1 MNTMA
6 QLNIT
11 LNQDEILQLISDDRD
26 SAFKKLLQDS
36 LNSILKAE
44 STEQLKAEPYQRTEE
59 RTGSRNGFRDRPLT
73 TRIGQMILKVPKHRD
88 GEPFKTF
95 VFDNYCRSEAA
106 LIVTMAEMCVNGVST
121 RKVSQ
126 VMETLCGKSFSKS
139 TVSEACKELD
149 EKVKEFRERPLT
161 GEYPFMTIDATYFKL
176 RENSRVISKA
186 LMIAYATNSEGHREI
201 IGFGVYRNESKETWN
216 DFLKRLKARGLNG
229 VRMITSDAHEGI
241 IDAIS
246 KQFPD
251 VPWQRCQFHFSRN
264 ITQKTP
270 AKYQKGLASE
280 LQDMF
285 NCKTIEA
292 ARKRRDEIIADYK
305 DVAEEAMICLEEG
318 FEAAMTIMV
327 LPGYLHKY
335 FRTSNQI
342 ERLNKELK
350 RRSKVIGVFPNED
363 SLMRLM
369 GAVLM
374 ERNDHMVSLRCMFKA
389 ETLKELMSSDI
400 PSKLKKIAKEQ
411 RQLLAA

>member
-1 MNTMA
+1 MA

-11 LNQDEILQLISDDRD
+11 LNQEEILQLLSNDRD
-26 SAFKKLLQDS
+26 AAFASLLQDS

-44 STEQLKAEPYQRTEE
+44 STEQLKAEPYERTEE
-59 RTGSRNGFRDRPLT
+59 RTGSRNGYRDRSLT
-73 TRIGQMILKVPKHRD
+73 TRIGQITLKVPKHRD
-88 GEPFKTF
+88 GETFKTL

-149 EKVKEFRERPLT
+149 EKVKEFKERPLT
-161 GEYPFMTIDATYFKL
+161 GEYPFLTIDATYFKV
-176 RENSRVISKA
+176 RENSRVVSKA
-186 LMIAYATNSEGHREI
+186 LMIALATNGEGHREI

-216 DFLKRLKARGLNG
+216 DFLKGLKARGLTG

-264 ITQKTP
+264 ILQKTP
-270 AKYQKGLASE
+270 AKYQKGLAGE
-280 LQDMF
+280 VQEMF
-285 NCKTIEA
+285 NSKTIKD
-292 ARKRRDEIIADYK
+292 ARKRRDEIIADYR
-305 DVAEEAMICLEEG
+305 DVAEEAMNCLEEG
-318 FEAAMTIMV
+318 FEAAMTVMV
-327 LPGYLHKY
+327 LPSYLRLY

-350 RRSKVIGVFPNED
+350 RRSKVIGIFPNEE
-363 SLMRLM
+363 SLNRLM

-374 ERNDHMVSLRCMFKA
+374 EHNDHIASKRCLFKSS
-389 ETLKELMSSDI
+389 TLQELMATDI
-400 PSKLKKIAKEQ
+400 PSKLEQIAKEQ
-411 RQLLAA
+411 RQLLAV

>member
-1 MNTMA
+1 MA

-11 LNQDEILQLISDDRD
+11 LNQDEILQLIADDKG

-44 STEQLKAEPYQRTEE
+44 SAEQLKAAPYERTEE
-59 RTGSRNGFRDRPLT
+59 RTGSRNDFRDRPLT
-73 TRIGQMILKVPKHRD
+73 TRIGQITLKVPKHRD
-88 GEPFKTF
+88 GEAFKTI

-106 LIVTMAEMCVNGVST
+106 LIITMAEMCVNGVST

-149 EKVKEFRERPLT
+149 EKVREFRERPLT
-161 GEYPFMTIDATYFKL
+161 GEYPFITIDATYFKI

-186 LMIAYATNSEGHREI
+186 LMIAYATNSEGYREI
-201 IGFGVYRNESKETWN
+201 IGFGAYRNESKETWN
-216 DFLKRLKARGLNG
+216 AFLKDLKTRGLIG

-241 IDAIS
+241 IDAIT

-280 LQDMF
+280 LQEMF
-285 NCKTIEA
+285 NCKTIQD

-305 DVAEEAMICLEEG
+305 DVAEEAMTCLEEG
-318 FEAAMTIMV
+318 FEDAMTVMV
-327 LPGYLHKY
+327 LPSFLHKF

-363 SLMRLM
+363 SLIRLM
-369 GAVLM
+369 GSVLM
-374 ERNDHMVSLRCMFKA
+374 ERNEHIASMRCVFKA
-389 ETLKELMSSDI
+389 DTLRELLATDI
-400 PSKLKKIAKEQ
+400 PEKLAKIATDQ

>member
-1 MNTMA
+1 MA

-11 LNQDEILQLISDDRD
+11 LNQDEILQLLADDRD
-26 SAFKKLLQDS
+26 SAFKNLLQDS
-36 LNSILKAE
+36 LNSILRAE
-44 STEQLKAEPYQRTEE
+44 SAEQLKAEPYERSEE

-73 TRIGQMILKVPKHRD
+73 TRIGQITLKVPKHRD
-88 GEPFKTF
+88 GEAFKTF
-95 VFDNYCRSEAA
+95 IFDNYCRSEAA

-149 EKVKEFRERPLT
+149 EKVKEFRDRPLT
-161 GEYPFMTIDATYFKL
+161 GEYPFLTIDATYFKV

-186 LMIAYATNSEGHREI
+186 FMIAYATNSEGHREI
-201 IGFGVYRNESKETWN
+201 IGFNVYRNESKETWN
-216 DFLKRLKARGLNG
+216 AFLKGLKTRGLSG

-270 AKYQKGLASE
+270 TKYQKGLASE

-305 DVAEEAMICLEEG
+305 DVAEEAMTCLDEG
-318 FEAAMTIMV
+318 FEDAMTVMV

-374 ERNDHMVSLRCMFKA
+374 ERNDYIVSLRCAFKA
-389 ETLKELMSSDI
+389 ATLQELMTSEI
-400 PSKLKKIAKEQ
+400 PSKLIRIAREQ
-411 RQLLAA
+411 RQLLVA

>member
-1 MNTMA
+1 MA

-11 LNQDEILQLISDDRD
+11 LNQEEILQLLSTDRNA
-26 SAFKKLLQDS
+26 AFAKLLQDS

-44 STEQLKAEPYQRTEE
+44 STEQLKAEPYERTED
-59 RTGSRNGFRDRPLT
+59 RTGNRNGYRDRPLT
-73 TRIGQMILKVPKHRD
+73 TRIGQITLKVPKHRN
-88 GEPFKTF
+88 GEAFKTF

-139 TVSEACKELD
+139 TVSEACRELD

-161 GEYPFMTIDATYFKL
+161 GEYPFMTIDATYFKV
-176 RENSRVISKA
+176 RENARVISKA
-186 LMIAYATNSEGHREI
+186 FMIAYATNSEGHREI
-201 IGFGVYRNESKETWN
+201 IGFGIYRNESKDTWN
-216 DFLKRLKARGLNG
+216 SFLSGLKARGLAG
-229 VRMITSDAHEGI
+229 VKLITSDAHEGI

-270 AKYQKGLASE
+270 AKYQKGLGSE
-280 LQDMF
+280 LQEMF
-285 NCKTIEA
+285 NAKTIDE

-305 DVAEEAMICLEEG
+305 DVAEKAMICLEEG
-318 FEAAMTIMV
+318 FEEAMTIMV
-327 LPGYLHKY
+327 LPGYLRKY
-335 FRTSNQI
+335 YRTSNQI

-350 RRSKVIGVFPNED
+350 RRSKVIGIFPNED

-374 ERNDHMVSLRCMFKA
+374 ERNEQIASIRCIFKA
-389 ETLKELMSSDI
+389 ATLQEIMASEVATELE
-400 PSKLKKIAKEQ
+400 KIAKEQ

>member
-1 MNTMA
+1 MA

-11 LNQDEILQLISDDRD
+11 LNQDEILQLLSNDRD
-26 SAFKKLLQDS
+26 SAFKKLLQDTLDS
-36 LNSILKAE
+36 VLRAE
-44 STEQLKAEPYQRTEE
+44 STEQLKAEPYERTQA
-59 RTGSRNGFRDRPLT
+59 RTGSRNGYRERPLT
-73 TRIGQMILKVPKHRD
+73 TRIGQITLQVPKHR
-88 GEPFKTF
+88 GGKPFKTF
-95 VFDNYCRSEAA
+95 IFDNYCRSEAA

-161 GEYPFMTIDATYFKL
+161 EDYPFLTIDATYFKV

-201 IGFGVYRNESKETWN
+201 IGFGVYRKESKETWN
-216 DFLKRLKARGLNG
+216 DFLKGLKERGLTG

-280 LQDMF
+280 LQEMF
-285 NCKTIEA
+285 NCKTIEE

-305 DVAEEAMICLEEG
+305 DVAEEAMTCLDEG
-318 FEAAMTIMV
+318 FEDAMTVMV

-374 ERNDHMVSLRCMFKA
+374 ERNDHLASMRCIFRA
-389 ETLKELMSSDI
+389 DTLKELMASDL
-400 PSKLKKIAKEQ
+400 PAKLVEIAREQ
-411 RQLLAA
+411 RQILAA

>member
-1 MNTMA
+1 MA

-11 LNQDEILQLISDDRD
+11 LNQDEILQLLSNNRDD
-26 SAFKKLLQDS
+26 AFKKLLQDS

-44 STEQLKAEPYQRTEE
+44 STEQLKAEPYERTSE

-73 TRIGQMILKVPKHRD
+73 TRIGQITLRVPKHRD
-88 GEPFKTF
+88 GETFKTMI
-95 VFDNYCRSEAA
+95 FDNYCRSEAA
-106 LIVTMAEMCVNGVST
+106 LVVTMAEMVVNGVST

-139 TVSEACKELD
+139 SVSVACKELD
-149 EKVKEFRERPLT
+149 SKVKKFRERTLS
-161 GEYPFMTIDATYFKL
+161 GDYPFLTVDATYFKV

-186 LMIAYATNSEGHREI
+186 FMIAYATNTDGRREI
-201 IGFGVYRNESKETWN
+201 IGFGIYKNESKDTWN
-216 DFLKRLKARGLNG
+216 EFLKSLKARGLKG

-241 IDAIS
+241 INAIS
-246 KQFPD
+246 KQFPG

-280 LQDMF
+280 LQEMF
-285 NCKTIEA
+285 NSKTIED
-292 ARKRRDEIIADYK
+292 ARKRRDAIIGDYN
-305 DVAEEAMICLEEG
+305 DIAEEAMNCLDEG
-318 FEAAMTIMV
+318 FEDAMTVMT
-327 LPGYLHKY
+327 LPSYLHKY

-369 GAVLM
+369 GSVLM
-374 ERNDHMVSLRCMFKA
+374 ERNEAIALNRSLFKA
-389 ETLKELMSSDI
+389 ATYAKFMTADLQ
-400 PSKLKKIAKEQ
+400 SKLVEIAEEQ
-411 RQLLAA
+411 QMQLAA

>member
-1 MNTMA
+1 MA

-11 LNQDEILQLISDDRD
+11 LNQDEILQLLADDRN

-73 TRIGQMILKVPKHRD
+73 ARIGQITLKVPKHRN
-88 GEPFKTF
+88 GEAFKTF

-161 GEYPFMTIDATYFKL
+161 GEYPFLTVDATYFKV

-186 LMIAYATNSEGHREI
+186 FMIAYATNNEGHREI
-201 IGFGVYRNESKETWN
+201 IGFGAYRNESKETWN
-216 DFLKRLKARGLNG
+216 TFLKGLKARGLTG

-241 IDAIS
+241 IDAIN

-264 ITQKTP
+264 IIQKTP
-270 AKYQKGLASE
+270 TKYQKGLAGE
-280 LQDMF
+280 LQEMF
-285 NCKTIEA
+285 NSKTMKD

-305 DVAEEAMICLEEG
+305 DVAEEAMNRLEEA
-318 FEAAMTIMV
+318 FESAMTVMV
-327 LPGYLHKY
+327 LPLYLRKY

-350 RRSKVIGVFPNED
+350 RRSKVIGIFPNVE
-363 SLMRLM
+363 SLIRLM

-374 ERNDHMVSLRCMFKA
+374 ERNDHIASMKCVFKT
-389 ETLKELMSSDI
+389 ETLQELMATDI
-400 PSKLKKIAKEQ
+400 PTNLIKIAREQ

>member
-1 MNTMA
+1 MA

-11 LNQDEILQLISDDRD
+11 LNQDEILQLLADDRD
-26 SAFKKLLQDS
+26 SAFKKFLQDS

-44 STEQLKAEPYQRTEE
+44 SKEQLKAEPYERTEE

-73 TRIGQMILKVPKHRD
+73 TRIGQITLKVPRHRD
-88 GEPFKTF
+88 GEAFRTF
-95 VFDNYCRSEAA
+95 VFDNYCRNEAA

-161 GEYPFMTIDATYFKL
+161 WEYPFLTIDATYFKV

-186 LMIAYATNSEGHREI
+186 LMIAYAANSEGHREI

-216 DFLKRLKARGLNG
+216 AFLKGLKSRGLTG
-229 VRMITSDAHEGI
+229 VKMITSDAHEGI

-264 ITQKTP
+264 INQKTP
-270 AKYQKGLASE
+270 PKYQKGLASE
-280 LQDMF
+280 LQEMF
-285 NCKTIEA
+285 NCKTIQE
-292 ARKRRDEIIADYK
+292 ARKRRDEIIADYR

-318 FEAAMTIMV
+318 FEAAMTVMV
-327 LPGYLHKY
+327 LPSYLHKY

-363 SLMRLM
+363 SLTRLM

-374 ERNDHMVSLRCMFKA
+374 ERNEHAASLKRVFKP
-389 ETLKELMSSDI
+389 ETLRKLMATDI
-400 PSKLKKIAKEQ
+400 PAKLVEIAKDQ

>member
-1 MNTMA
+1 MA

-11 LNQDEILQLISDDRD
+11 LNQEEILQLLSNDRD

-73 TRIGQMILKVPKHRD
+73 TRIGQITLKVPKHRN
-88 GEPFKTF
+88 GEAFKTF

-106 LIVTMAEMCVNGVST
+106 LIITMAEMCVNGVST

-161 GEYPFMTIDATYFKL
+161 GEYPFLTIDATYFKV

-186 LMIAYATNSEGHREI
+186 LMVAYATNSEGHREI
-201 IGFGVYRNESKETWN
+201 IGFGVYRNESKQTWN
-216 DFLKRLKARGLNG
+216 DFLKTLKSRGLTG

-251 VPWQRCQFHFSRN
+251 VPWQRCQFHFVRN
-264 ITQKTP
+264 IVQKTP

-280 LQDMF
+280 LQEMF
-285 NCKTIEA
+285 NCKTVQE

-305 DVAEEAMICLEEG
+305 DIAEEAMTCLEEG
-318 FEAAMTIMV
+318 FEAAMTVMV
-327 LPGYLHKY
+327 LPSYLHKY

-350 RRSKVIGVFPNED
+350 RRSKVIGIFPNEE
-363 SLMRLM
+363 SLIRLI

-374 ERNDHMVSLRCMFKA
+374 ERNEKIGSQKRVFKA
-389 ETLKELMSSDI
+389 ETLQELMATDI
-400 PSKLKKIAKEQ
+400 SAKLVKIAKEQ

>member
-1 MNTMA
+1 MA

-11 LNQDEILQLISDDRD
+11 LNQDEILQLLADDRD

-36 LNSILKAE
+36 LNSILRAE
-44 STEQLKAEPYQRTEE
+44 SAEQLKAEPYERSEE

-73 TRIGQMILKVPKHRD
+73 TRIGQIILKVPKHRN
-88 GEPFKTF
+88 GEAFKTF

-161 GEYPFMTIDATYFKL
+161 GEYPFMTIDATYFKV

-186 LMIAYATNSEGHREI
+186 FMIAYATNSEGHREI

-216 DFLKRLKARGLNG
+216 SFLKGLKARGLTG

-305 DVAEEAMICLEEG
+305 DVAEEAMTCLDEG
-318 FEAAMTIMV
+318 FEAAMTVMV

-374 ERNDHMVSLRCMFKA
+374 ERNDHIASLRCVFKA
-389 ETLKELMSSDI
+389 TTLQELMTSNLSA
-400 PSKLKKIAKEQ
+400 KLVKIAREQ

>member
-1 MNTMA
+1 MA

-11 LNQDEILQLISDDRD
+11 LNQEEILQLLSADRNT
-26 SAFKKLLQDS
+26 AFAKLLQDS
-36 LNSILKAE
+36 LNSILRAE
-44 STEQLKAEPYQRTEE
+44 STEQLKAEPYERSEE

-73 TRIGQMILKVPKHRD
+73 TRIGQITLKVPKHRD
-88 GEPFKTF
+88 GAAFKTF
-95 VFDNYCRSEAA
+95 VFNNYCRSEAA

-149 EKVKEFRERPLT
+149 DKVKEFRDRPLA
-161 GEYPFMTIDATYFKL
+161 GDYPFMTIDATYFKV

-186 LMIAYATNSEGHREI
+186 FMIAYATNSEGHREI
-201 IGFGVYRNESKETWN
+201 IGFDIYRNESKETWN
-216 DFLKRLKARGLNG
+216 AFLKQLKARGLTG

-305 DVAEEAMICLEEG
+305 NVAEEAMTCLDEG
-318 FEAAMTIMV
+318 FEDAMTVMV

-335 FRTSNQI
+335 YRTSNQI

-374 ERNDHMVSLRCMFKA
+374 ERNDHLASMRCVFKA
-389 ETLKELMSSDI
+389 TTLQELMTTDI
-400 PSKLKKIAKEQ
+400 PTKLVKIAREQ
-411 RQLLAA
+411 QQLLAA

>member
-1 MNTMA
+1 MA

-11 LNQDEILQLISDDRD
+11 LNQEEILQLLSNDRD
-26 SAFKKLLQDS
+26 EAFKKLLEET

-44 STEQLKAEPYQRTEE
+44 STEQLKAKPYERTEE

-73 TRIGQMILKVPKHRD
+73 TRIGQITLKVPKHRN

-95 VFDNYCRSEAA
+95 VYDNYCRSESA
-106 LIVTMAEMCVNGVST
+106 LILTMAEMVVNGVST
-121 RKVSQ
+121 RKISQ

-149 EKVKEFRERPLT
+149 EKVSEFRDRPLT
-161 GEYPFMTIDATYFKL
+161 GEYPFVIVDATYFKV

-186 LMIAYATNSEGHREI
+186 LMIAYAINDEGIREI
-201 IGFGVYRNESKETWN
+201 IGFGIYNRESKDTWN
-216 DFLKRLKARGLNG
+216 DFLKTLKSRGLKG

-241 IDAIS
+241 IDAIC

-270 AKYQKGLASE
+270 LRYQKGLASE
-280 LQDMF
+280 LQEMF
-285 NCKTIEA
+285 NCKTIKE

-305 DVAEEAMICLEEG
+305 DVAEDAMRCLDEG
-318 FEAAMTIMV
+318 FEDAMTVMA
-327 LPGYLHKY
+327 LPSHLQRHL
-335 FRTSNQI
+335 RTSNHI

-369 GAVLM
+369 GAVLID
-374 ERNDHMVSLRCMFKA
+374 RNEILSTIRCLFK
-389 ETLKELMSSDI
+389 SSTYQVIMTSDLTE
-400 PSKLKKIAKEQ
+400 KLIKIAAEQ
-411 RQLLAA
+411 RQLKAA